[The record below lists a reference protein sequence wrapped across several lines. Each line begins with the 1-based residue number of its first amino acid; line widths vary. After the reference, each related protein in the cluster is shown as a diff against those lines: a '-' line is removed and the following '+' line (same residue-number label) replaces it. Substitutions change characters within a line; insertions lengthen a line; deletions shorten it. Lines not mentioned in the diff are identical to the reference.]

1 MKTSVK
7 IKFMGYIKEPFGVD
21 FIIQSPPLTN
31 EEKNE
36 ISNYIKKQKEINKQ
50 NLKEKTI
57 KKQYSNA

>member
-1 MKTSVK
+1 
-7 IKFMGYIKEPFGVD
+7 MGCIKEPFGVD

-50 NLKEKTI
+50 NPKEKTI